1 MTQPLLSEFGP
12 LRSIIWPIHAHELK
26 RIVPL
31 LLMLFLI
38 CFNYTVLR
46 NMKDAVVITASGAEV
61 IPFIKVWVMLPMA
74 VLTTYLFTKL
84 ANRYSQEQVFYIVMA
99 TFLLFYAL
107 FAFIIYPQ
115 REALHFH
122 QAADFIEQYLPTG
135 FRGLISMFRY
145 WSFTVFYVIS
155 EMWSNI
161 VMTVLFWGFVN
172 EITKINEASRFYGVL
187 SAGANI
193 SAIIAGQAA
202 IYISKADGLSLP
214 FGNDPWEQSVM
225 TLVLAVI
232 ISGIGAM
239 TIFKW
244 MNQNVLNDAD
254 YKALHSASKPLKK
267 KKKLSLRESFGYL
280 SKSQYL
286 LYIAIIVV
294 AYNLVINL
302 IEVVWKD
309 QVKQLYP
316 SPTDFNVYMNNLASV
331 TGIVSTFMSFF
342 MARIINRLG
351 WTKTA
356 LITPIVMGVTCGGFF
371 TFLFFQDHLGG
382 MVYALTGFAPLTILV
397 FFGFAQNCLSKAAKY
412 SVFDATK
419 EMAFIPLEH
428 DLKLKGKA
436 AIDGVGSRLGKS
448 GGSLI
453 HQGLLMLFGTF
464 SSSAPFVAG
473 ILMGMIVLW
482 ITASRAL
489 GKQFVAL
496 THLEEE
502 GKPQPTLKAKD
513 QPAIA

>member
-1 MTQPLLSEFGP
+1 
-12 LRSIIWPIHAHELK
+12 
-26 RIVPL
+26 
-31 LLMLFLI
+31 
-38 CFNYTVLR
+38 
-46 NMKDAVVITASGAEV
+46 MKDAVVVTASGAEV

-74 VLTTYLFTKL
+74 VLLTYLFTKL
-84 ANRYSQEQVFYIVMA
+84 ADRYSQEQVFYIVMA

-107 FAFIIYPQ
+107 FAFVIYPQ
-115 REALHFH
+115 REALHLH
-122 QAADFIEQYLPTG
+122 QTADLVEQYLPTG

-202 IYISKADGLSLP
+202 IYISKADGFSLP
-214 FGNDPWEQSVM
+214 FGNDPWEQSMM

-232 ISGIGAM
+232 ISGMGAM
-239 TIFKW
+239 IIFRW
-244 MNQNVLNDAD
+244 MNKNVLNDKN
-254 YKALHSASKPLKK
+254 YTALHSSSKPLKK

-280 SKSQYL
+280 SKSKYL
-286 LYIAIIVV
+286 LYIAVIVV

-316 SPTDFNVYMNNLASV
+316 SPADFNVYMNNLASV
-331 TGIVSTFMSFF
+331 IGVVSTFMSFF
-342 MARIINRLG
+342 MAHIINRMG

-356 LITPIVMGVTCGGFF
+356 LITPIVMCVTCGGFF

-382 MVYALTGFAPLTILV
+382 MALALTGFAPLTISV

-419 EMAFIPLEH
+419 EMAFIPLDH

-453 HQGLLMLFGTF
+453 HQGLLMIFGTF
-464 SSSAPFVAG
+464 TGSAPFVAG
-473 ILMGMIVLW
+473 ILMGVIAIW
-482 ITASRAL
+482 ITATRAL
-489 GKQFVAL
+489 GKQFGSL
-496 THLEEE
+496 THTEEE
-502 GKPQPTLKAKD
+502 EEKLQPAIKAKD
-513 QPAIA
+513 QPAVA